1 MINASFKNYPDYR
14 DFTTDFLF
22 TVISD
27 GSASIIINYEDTI
40 GVIQT
45 LNEKVLNGNSLC
57 LERESF
63 DNIDNDILLA
73 KDRSGLMMITVFDQ
87 GDIIAEPLVFT
98 NAEAFPET
106 TYFVEYDA
114 QNALK
119 LPLNGCV
126 IPFQIEKKFKF
137 Q

>member
-98 NAEAFPET
+98 KAEAFPET
-106 TYFVEYDA
+106 TYYVEYDA